1 MNDLK
6 MGDKIRCC
14 LSGMIFT
21 VESVQ
26 EKKRMAIVRC
36 DDNDEIVWNV
46 SFDESMCEKVS
57 NTEIEEVVTYR
68 TYVTYR
74 TKDGVTF
81 NNKTEAE
88 QHAKVLSLLEGL
100 RKKNHY
106 MDYNIAEWI
115 VKEWMK

>member
-57 NTEIEEVVTYR
+57 NTEIEEIVTYK
-68 TYVTYR
+68 
-74 TKDGVTF
+74 TKDNAVFTD
-81 NNKTEAE
+81 KKEAE
-88 QHAKVLSLLEGL
+88 IHARILSLLEGL